1 MIMTMIATDSV
12 LTTYK
17 IVYHPFNLAPAPP
30 TALSASGGFP
40 TGIVVVSIITIL
52 VIVIGAVVMG
62 FLNSRR
68 KKLLE
73 LSRKE
78 GLENPQMSTPKQ
90 SPTSSNFDNL
100 ELQTDMGS
108 DIDNPYAYASNAGL
122 GM

>member
-1 MIMTMIATDSV
+1 MIISENRNIFTISV
-12 LTTYK
+12 LNIDNK
-17 IVYHPFNLAPAPP
+17 AF
-30 TALSASGGFP
+30 
-40 TGIVVVSIITIL
+40 ITIL